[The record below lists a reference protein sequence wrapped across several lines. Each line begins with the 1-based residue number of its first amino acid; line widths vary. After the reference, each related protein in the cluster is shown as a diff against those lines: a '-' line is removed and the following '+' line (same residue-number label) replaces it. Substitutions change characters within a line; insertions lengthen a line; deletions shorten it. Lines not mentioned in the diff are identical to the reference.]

1 MTLVTPAPTG
11 APGVAAPS
19 RAATNP
25 TPERRR
31 RRVGIALRISL
42 GLSVMALLVLV
53 IGGVSLS
60 SFRLFRSE
68 VTALSGNT
76 LPEVITSAE
85 LHASLQKLVAQLP
98 LLAGATSTPQRRS
111 IYDGVIAEL
120 ESMQLLVA
128 RMRGLLAEER
138 DDDGGGDSDVRLL
151 EQTRSTL
158 LILAATVADL
168 NAEVARQIAHGERQA
183 EAAIGLGRLSNGL
196 ERLSGPEV
204 GPWAVRVGALMARA
218 AGSIQLE
225 HLNRLKGEQRAVERT
240 LLELGQI
247 AGATS
252 GASGQA
258 MGTMQEELFSLLV
271 APGGLFESAAER
283 LQARNRA
290 QALTG
295 QARVLVETVDRSS
308 RALFDSIRDQSA
320 ERTNALAALINERAR
335 AVMALAAASI
345 LLVIAVH
352 FIFRRFLSSRL
363 VALNGAVVAR
373 LAGAGGD
380 AAIPV
385 NGDDEITDIGA
396 SIRYF
401 IDEIDRRQRDLADN
415 ERRFRSLVEGSIQ
428 GTIIHRDFRAV
439 YANEAFAAMFGLSV
453 AEVMALPSLLSLV
466 GPGEQAKMI
475 DNYDY
480 LLTGGQPTGR
490 RRIRA
495 QRPDGGCLWVE
506 LTGRRVDWTDGP
518 AIQAVVVDVTREAE
532 AEEALRQS
540 RDAAERALSELKA
553 TQASLIQAEKMASL
567 GQLVAGVAHEVNT
580 PIGITITGASQLQ
593 ALIEELSR
601 SHAANTLKKSDFQRF
616 LGDGLEMAN
625 LILANSTRAANL
637 VQSFKL
643 VAVDQSSDERRCFLL
658 KDYIEE
664 LLRSLHPTYKS
675 RMGLTIAV
683 DCPPDIGVDGY
694 PGALSQILTNL
705 IMNALIHALDPEK
718 PGTIAIAAH
727 MVDEDTIELSVA
739 DNGGGIPPDVL
750 PKIFDPFFTTRRGSG
765 GSGLGLHIVY
775 NLVTGRL
782 HGSIAVSSKAGE
794 GTRFTLRFPSVAGP
808 I

>member
-1 MTLVTPAPTG
+1 MTLVTPTTAP
-11 APGVAAPS
+11 APNASAAP
-19 RAATNP
+19 RP
-25 TPERRR
+25 PQPR

-42 GLSVMALLVLV
+42 GLSVMAALVLI

-68 VTALSGNT
+68 VTTLSSIT

-85 LHASLQKLVAQLP
+85 LHASLQRLVAQLP
-98 LLAGATSTPQRRS
+98 LLSGANSTPQRRS
-111 IYDGVIAEL
+111 IYDGLVAEL

-128 RMRGLLAEER
+128 RMRGLLAEEP
-138 DDDGGGDSDVRLL
+138 DGHGEVSSNVRLL

-168 NAEVARQIAHGERQA
+168 NAEVARQLAHGERQA
-183 EAAIGLGRLSNGL
+183 EAAVGLGRLSNAL
-196 ERLSGPEV
+196 EGMSGPDV
-204 GPWAVRVGALMARA
+204 GPWAVRVGALLARA

-247 AGATS
+247 ASVAN
-252 GASGQA
+252 GASGPA
-258 MGTMQEELFSLLV
+258 MMAMQEELFTLLV

-290 QALTG
+290 QALTS

-320 ERTNALAALINERAR
+320 DRTGDLAALMSERSQV
-335 AVMALAAASI
+335 VMVLAAASI
-345 LLVIAVH
+345 LLVVAVH

-363 VALNGAVVAR
+363 VALNRAVLAR
-373 LAGAGGD
+373 LSGAGTQV
-380 AAIPV
+380 AIPV
-385 NGDDEITDIGA
+385 DGDDEITDIGG

-401 IDEIDRRQRDLADN
+401 IDEIDHRQRDLADN

-428 GTIIHRDFRAV
+428 GTIIHRDFRAL
-439 YANEAFAAMFGLSV
+439 YANEAFAAMFGVTV
-453 AEVMALPSLLSLV
+453 AQVMALPSLLALV
-466 GPGEQAKMI
+466 GPGEQAKMHE
-475 DNYDY
+475 NYNH
-480 LLTGGQPTGR
+480 LLNGGAPTGR

-495 QRPDGGCLWVE
+495 RRPDGGDLWVE

-518 AIQAVVVDVTREAE
+518 AVQAVVVDVTREAE

-540 RDAAERALSELKA
+540 RDAAERALNELKA
-553 TQASLIQAEKMASL
+553 TQTSLIQSEKMASL

-593 ALIEELSR
+593 ALIEELAH
-601 SHAANTLKKSDFQRF
+601 SHSTNTLKKSDFQRF
-616 LGDGLEMAN
+616 LSDGLEMAN

-643 VAVDQSSDERRCFLL
+643 VAVDQSSDERRVFLL

-664 LLRSLHPTYKS
+664 LLRSLHPTYKA
-675 RMGLTIAV
+675 RTGLTIAV
-683 DCPPDIGVDGY
+683 DCPPDIELDGY

-705 IMNALIHALDPEK
+705 IMNALIHAFDP
-718 PGTIAIAAH
+718 GQAGRIGIDAH
-727 MVDEDTIELSVA
+727 RIDDETVELSVS
-739 DNGGGIPPDVL
+739 DTGKGIPADVL

-765 GSGLGLHIVY
+765 GSGLGLHIVF

-782 HGSIAVSSKAGE
+782 HGSIAVSSPPGE
-794 GTRFTLRFPSVAGP
+794 GTRFTLRFPSVIHKP
-808 I
+808 